1 MNENEIEK
9 YVVYNLKTKQE
20 DYKFFKIHNA
30 EDRAFY
36 LNSAVIL
43 EDEIIPKTTNWVVKE
58 IFNKEDK

>member
-1 MNENEIEK
+1 MKYEIEK

-43 EDEIIPKTTNWVVKE
+43 EDEIIPVTKDWVVKE
-58 IFNKEDK
+58 I

>member
-1 MNENEIEK
+1 MKYEIEK

-30 EDRAFY
+30 EGRALH

-43 EDEIIPKTTNWVVKE
+43 EDEIIPETKDWVVKE
-58 IFNKEDK
+58 I